1 MKTWTTSDG
10 TKIFKVLGGRSNV
23 FLISR
28 NNRNILV
35 DTSPAFMRGKLNAR
49 LKKLNVS
56 KIDLLILT
64 HAHFDHAENACWIKN
79 KFKARVGIHKSET
92 SYLAHGETDLPGGTN
107 PFSGFL
113 IRFISRFIKSPG
125 RYQPCESDLLFD
137 EYFKLEEF
145 GLNVYV
151 VHTPGH
157 TEGSVSVI
165 VDNEIALVGDSM
177 FGVFRGSVFPPFAC
191 DVKKMVESW
200 GKLLETSCCLF
211 IPSHG
216 SANSRDLLDREYRR
230 KSLQFTTRIT

>member
-113 IRFISRFIKSPG
+113 IRVITRFIKSPG